1 VAEKGGGAVFISG
14 PRYMPW
20 DYGDVPEVSTLLP
33 FDCGSISTR
42 SGALPPDISQGFVV
56 RPTPLGLKLPPLQL
70 GDTADESAQI
80 WRNLPPMFWMVE
92 IDQWKPAAQLL
103 AEHPSRTNSQGR
115 NLPLVVG
122 QFVGA
127 GKVWFHATDSTWRWR
142 VGVGDV
148 YFARYWVQTIRYL
161 ARGKLMVGL
170 GAVLTTDR
178 REYLRGE
185 PVQVRLRFLDER
197 LAPDDD
203 EVIALLQAPGEA
215 RRNFA
220 LRRNAAFR
228 GIFEGSLANL
238 DDGQYELLIAP
249 TQLLE
254 QAPTARFLVSTPA
267 GELTRLAMD
276 RRALAAAAEIA
287 RGKFY
292 MLGEADRLIDELPRG
307 RRLPIESLA
316 PYEIWNRWWVL
327 GAFLLLVIC
336 EWILRKRKGL
346 L

>member
-1 VAEKGGGAVFISG
+1 M
-14 PRYMPW
+14 Y
-20 DYGDVPEVSTLLP
+20 
-33 FDCGSISTR
+33 
-42 SGALPPDISQGFVV
+42 
-56 RPTPLGLKLPPLQL
+56 
-70 GDTADESAQI
+70 
-80 WRNLPPMFWMVE
+80 WMVA
-92 IDQWKPAAQLL
+92 IDQWKPAAQVL
-103 AEHPSRTNSQGR
+103 AEHPTLTNSQGR
-115 NLPLVVG
+115 NLPLVAS
-122 QFVGA
+122 QFFGA

-161 ARGKLMVGL
+161 ARGKLMDGR

-178 REYLRGE
+178 REYPRGE
-185 PVQVRLRFLDER
+185 PVQVRLRFFDER
-197 LAPDDD
+197 LAPQDD
-203 EVIALLQAPGEA
+203 EMTALLQAPGEA
-215 RRNFA
+215 RRSFT

-238 DDGQYELLIAP
+238 GNGQYELLIAP
-249 TQLLE
+249 TQSLE
-254 QAPTARFLVSTPA
+254 QTPTARFLVASPA
-267 GELTRLAMD
+267 GEMTRLAMD
-276 RRALAAAAEIA
+276 RAALAAAAEIT

-292 MLGEADRLIDELPRG
+292 TLGEADRLVDELPRG
-307 RRLPIESLA
+307 RRVPIESLT